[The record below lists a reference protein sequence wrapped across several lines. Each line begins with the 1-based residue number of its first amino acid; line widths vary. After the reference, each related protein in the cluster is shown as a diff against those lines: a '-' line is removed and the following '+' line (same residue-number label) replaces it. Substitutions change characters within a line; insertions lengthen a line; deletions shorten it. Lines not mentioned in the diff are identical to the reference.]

1 MVIGQD
7 GVVVFVRH
15 GGTYVQVHQSRLRKV
30 DDPQT
35 VTPANDE
42 PLNAED
48 DSEPPASVL
57 PGGDNLDQSGQP
69 HTGKI
74 LSRAGKATGK
84 HKNWY
89 NLQYSEPEEIA
100 GRTGSVYLGQMDSV
114 QAIPSEHAKLS
125 SDYNEDDTL
134 DST

>member
-57 PGGDNLDQSGQP
+57 PGGDNLDQSQTTQTHSSMSCEGLRLKIGQMVKYTDNQSGQT

-74 LSRAGKATGK
+74 LS
-84 HKNWY
+84 
-89 NLQYSEPEEIA
+89 
-100 GRTGSVYLGQMDSV
+100 
-114 QAIPSEHAKLS
+114 
-125 SDYNEDDTL
+125 
-134 DST
+134 